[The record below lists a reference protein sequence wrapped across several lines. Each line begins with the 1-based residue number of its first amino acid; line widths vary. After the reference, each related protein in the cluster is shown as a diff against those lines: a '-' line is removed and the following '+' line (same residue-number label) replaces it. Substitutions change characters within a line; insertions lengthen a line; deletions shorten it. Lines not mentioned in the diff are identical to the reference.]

1 MIPNYNKTNSAP
13 ERRRRRRCFP
23 SAGRGS
29 AGTAEPPLSWSRAD
43 RALRGQG
50 TGVGPTGEHLRR
62 QEGQTAPLGLT
73 RRKLTRPSCS
83 RPRSFTPAR
92 LCPAPRAW
100 LEGQRRLIG
109 GCAQGVACVTWMGEY
124 APFRWREGVARRRGD
139 VRERREAAPG
149 RALVVPRSLS
159 RCAPAPLPPR
169 PRYGSTA
176 RRCVPPARRRLR
188 RCRGRTGAGGA
199 ACRGSLGPAG
209 PQPPPAD

>member
-1 MIPNYNKTNSAP
+1 MLSVRW
-13 ERRRRRRCFP
+13 ERQCGHRGTASLVEP
-23 SAGRGS
+23 RGS
-29 AGTAEPPLSWSRAD
+29 SSPGPRDRGGSHRGAPAAAGGTDSPARPHTAEAHPAELLPPPLLHARS
-43 RALRGQG
+43 AL
-50 TGVGPTGEHLRR
+50 
-62 QEGQTAPLGLT
+62 
-73 RRKLTRPSCS
+73 
-83 RPRSFTPAR
+83 PR
-92 LCPAPRAW
+92 PRAW